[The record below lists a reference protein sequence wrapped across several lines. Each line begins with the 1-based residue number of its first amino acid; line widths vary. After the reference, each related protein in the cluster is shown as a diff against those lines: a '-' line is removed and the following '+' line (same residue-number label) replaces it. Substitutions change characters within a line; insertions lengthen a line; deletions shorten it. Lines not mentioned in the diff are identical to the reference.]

1 MLHYIT
7 VPIEANGIIDPDK
20 KIQGIVARAIPA
32 ALSVADTFI
41 YFHSWSNALA
51 TLSEKLSTPLQFE
64 YYLTRALEE
73 AYKVGQKPVDAE
85 MIETV
90 LARDLN
96 GLEPRLT
103 RQGYNAKVLAEL
115 LNAKPREVKL
125 FPSGQLAP
133 GRTQELQA
141 ELLAVGIPL

>member
-1 MLHYIT
+1 MRR
-7 VPIEANGIIDPDK
+7 GIPHRSSK
-20 KIQGIVARAIPA
+20 VEGIFT
-32 ALSVADTFI
+32 DD
-41 YFHSWSNALA
+41 ALA

-85 MIETV
+85 MTDNV

-96 GLEPRLT
+96 GLGPRLT

-115 LNAKPREVKL
+115 LNAKPREIKL
-125 FPSGQLAP
+125 FLSGQLAP